1 MRTVEE
7 VPWRHNLVCF
17 TFEIVFCFVSFGI
30 GTEKA
35 LSDPHYSRGSINLD
49 GLVGRKR
56 SVQERKHWRILGIA
70 SNEFPGGDI

>member
-35 LSDPHYSRGSINLD
+35 LSDPHYGRGSINLD
-49 GLVGRKR
+49 GTSEKKEK
-56 SVQERKHWRILGIA
+56 SVREEALENARNSFK
-70 SNEFPGGDI
+70 